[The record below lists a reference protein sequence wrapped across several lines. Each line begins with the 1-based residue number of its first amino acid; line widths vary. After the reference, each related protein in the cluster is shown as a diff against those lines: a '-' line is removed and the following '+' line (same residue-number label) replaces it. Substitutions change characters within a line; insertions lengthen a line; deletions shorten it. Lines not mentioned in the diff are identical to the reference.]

1 MYQNCQLSTPRRAI
15 FMPNTSVN
23 RAMAYKNLTMKKAF
37 LKIKKVQNKSRH
49 LPPFNFPV
57 ISNKNLA
64 YYAPLAKRVSSG
76 YEEKKTMNRCFGK
89 RQQQE
94 RMVTFVGLM

>member
-1 MYQNCQLSTPRRAI
+1 MYQNCQLLALRRAI

-37 LKIKKVQNKSRH
+37 LKIKKFLKILKIQNKCGR

-64 YYAPLAKRVSSG
+64 YYALLAGKVSSG
-76 YEEKKTMNRCFGK
+76 YEKENY
-89 RQQQE
+89 E
-94 RMVTFVGLM
+94 